1 MPFPDH
7 AALSERDFALL
18 TDRAALFEAGLVT
31 TEKDWV
37 RLPPEWRQR
46 IVAWPVTAQFADEAA
61 FQTFL
66 TRNLSLSRP

>member
-1 MPFPDH
+1 M
-7 AALSERDFALL
+7 
-18 TDRAALFEAGLVT
+18 VT

-46 IVAWPVTAQFADEAA
+46 IVAWPVTAQFADEAT

-66 TRNLSLSRP
+66 TRNLRLSRP